1 MPWGKHK
8 GEQLEDLDDG
18 YLRWIAENVEGNAAL
33 VKEAEEQLTMREGGG
48 RWVKGGDR

>member
-18 YLRWIAENVEGNAAL
+18 YLRWIAENVTSDAAL

-48 RWVKGGDR
+48 RCAA